1 MLHGTS
7 LSISQCYGSLD
18 AVPVPSLVSA
28 LSCSPGIDPSLPLPS
43 RFEEFLH
50 RKWSSEKRF
59 GLEGCE
65 VLIPALKTIIDKS
78 SEKGVDYVIMGMPH
92 R

>member
-7 LSISQCYGSLD
+7 LSISQCCGSLG

-59 GLEGCE
+59 GLEGCK

>member
-1 MLHGTS
+1 MYILHQHDPMELFIPHPVSRS
-7 LSISQCYGSLD
+7 LLSDFSL
-18 AVPVPSLVSA
+18 L
-28 LSCSPGIDPSLPLPS
+28 LPF

-78 SEKGVDYVIMGMPH
+78 SQKGVDYVIMGMPH